1 MIFQLI
7 LQKRRGKLL
16 LLHAFEECGA
26 NRVEFV
32 TDVRNERSITAIRAI
47 GAAFEGVL
55 RAHMI
60 VQNERVRDSALF
72 SITKDDWSAVKRQLQ
87 QRLDR

>member
-1 MIFQLI
+1 MSKSALGNGQPAGSYRGCAKREASGSKRMIDE
-7 LQKRRGKLL
+7 G
-16 LLHAFEECGA
+16 
-26 NRVEFV
+26 
-32 TDVRNERSITAIRAI
+32 SITAIRAI

-60 VQNERVRDSALF
+60 VQNGRVRDSALF